1 MSSGMKTRKNDG
13 RPTSNSGKRNLI
25 SANVG
30 TKTKKRRVQDK
41 PIPTDTTNETSNK
54 NNSGTSSSDNSD
66 EEYENATD
74 TENDNEMDPPKKP
87 SGKKKSNNDNNESN
101 VNEINKTETKTAS
114 RYRSMFNLNLKSKI
128 LLYVRNELFKK
139 IKILGNE
146 HLSPDGA
153 IMKEA
158 LKKVQFN
165 PQTDNIHAYTQEC
178 KKLLKQTMCS
188 RRGYVKKKIGKK
200 LRGKSVYFK

>member
-41 PIPTDTTNETSNK
+41 PIPTNTTNNETSNK

-87 SGKKKSNNDNNESN
+87 SGKKN
-101 VNEINKTETKTAS
+101 
-114 RYRSMFNLNLKSKI
+114 
-128 LLYVRNELFKK
+128 
-139 IKILGNE
+139 
-146 HLSPDGA
+146 
-153 IMKEA
+153 
-158 LKKVQFN
+158 
-165 PQTDNIHAYTQEC
+165 
-178 KKLLKQTMCS
+178 QTM
-188 RRGYVKKKIGKK
+188 ITMNQT
-200 LRGKSVYFK
+200 